1 MRKIVC
7 IALGL
12 TVMIL
17 FMYIMFLQNTDY
29 KSISTPKFLRDAGF
43 LIKCDEHFLQ
53 PPTNCRITD
62 KESGETISNETIL
75 EDLVPDVFECRYRT
89 VENHII
95 PCHIDS
101 GKTPPI
107 RLDE

>member
-1 MRKIVC
+1 MKPRYFVV
-7 IALGL
+7 AGL
-12 TVMIL
+12 AFLIL
-17 FMYIMFLQNTDY
+17 FMYINFLQNTDY
-29 KSISTPKFLRDAGF
+29 KSISTPSSLHDAGF

-75 EDLVPDVFECRYRT
+75 EDLVPDVFECTYET

-95 PCHIDS
+95 PCYIDS
-101 GKTPPI
+101 GKTQPL
-107 RLDE
+107 RLD